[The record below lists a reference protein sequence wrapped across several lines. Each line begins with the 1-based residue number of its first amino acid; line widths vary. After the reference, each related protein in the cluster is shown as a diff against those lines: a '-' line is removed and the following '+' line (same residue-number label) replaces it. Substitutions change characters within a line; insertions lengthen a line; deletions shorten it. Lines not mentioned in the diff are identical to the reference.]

1 MSERWLRS
9 ASQVLLRRPFWVVA
23 GLLLLAAAIELLQ
36 SVPEVLPSGHAIGE
50 VVRNLAYAIVGALI
64 FQWLVVELPARERR
78 RKTCDFNRQTF
89 EVLLAAGPGLLEP
102 YRQLARLTRQELDVW
117 SQEAIGKFATTAMAT
132 ALSSQ
137 ADRVRLIRVITETG
151 IPRALS
157 QLSTSVAYM
166 DPEVAHALSMFPR
179 QDGLTTVL
187 QVRETPAGGIEPQ
200 QDAHIVW
207 ELLEAARRLYRA
219 LLDSDAFDSTIFQ
232 AVWSSPTLGDV
243 RIADDVIVRPN
254 GV

>member
-1 MSERWLRS
+1 M
-9 ASQVLLRRPFWVVA
+9 WVVA
-23 GLLLLAAAIELLQ
+23 GLFVLAGSTELLQ
-36 SVPEVLPSGHAIGE
+36 SVPEVLPIGHALGE
-50 VVRNLAYAIVGALI
+50 VIRNLAYAIVGALI
-64 FQWLVVELPARERR
+64 FQWLVVELPARELR
-78 RKTCDFNRQTF
+78 RKTYDFNRQTF

-102 YRQLARLTRQELDVW
+102 YRQLARLTGEELDVW
-117 SQEAIGKFATTAMAT
+117 SQEAVGKFATTTMAPV
-132 ALSSQ
+132 LSSQ
-137 ADRVRLIRVITETG
+137 ADRVRLVRVITETG

-179 QDGLTTVL
+179 QDGLTPVL
-187 QVRETPAGGIEPQ
+187 QVRETSAGGIEPQ
-200 QDAHIVW
+200 QDVHIVW

-232 AVWSSPTLGDV
+232 AVWSSPTLGEV
-243 RIADDVIVRPN
+243 RISDDVLVRPN